1 MYQITLPDVTF
12 EIDAN
17 CLFDK
22 IRINKLRPDK
32 LVILLIETKL
42 RSYAIG
48 QCRDGMTLRY
58 ISALKSKYITSI
70 LLKDR
75 FNNLYHIF
83 FDPTTENPLNGR
95 RVVQDCCIVKYNNF
109 EIKQY

>member
-1 MYQITLPDVTF
+1 MYQVTLPDATF
-12 EIDAN
+12 EINAN
-17 CLFDK
+17 VLFEK
-22 IRINKLRPDK
+22 LRVNKLRPDK

-58 ISALKSKYITSI
+58 IQALQCKYITAI

-75 FNNLYHIF
+75 FNIQFHIF
-83 FDPTTENPLNGR
+83 FDPTKENPLKGR
-95 RVVQDCCIVKYNNF
+95 RIVQDCCIVKYDNF
-109 EIKQY
+109 VTKQY